1 MSKGLEKQ
9 SSQRA
14 RGLAASREAIRQA
27 DRAWILGEFAADFA
41 GGGIPTEADAYK
53 LARIIA
59 AEAQPGD
66 VVALLSNG
74 NLTTLADAIAGALQ
88 QRFTE

>member
-1 MSKGLEKQ
+1 MRAGVHGDGL
-9 SSQRA
+9 
-14 RGLAASREAIRQA
+14 GTAIRQA
-27 DRAWILGEFAADFA
+27 DRAWILGEFAADLPVA
-41 GGGIPTEADAYK
+41 ASQQKRMLK

-88 QRFTE
+88 